1 LLGGKEKFARKL
13 DELFTSESKTTG
25 REQADIT
32 GLIGQYAH
40 GNEPSHHMAYLYDYV
55 GQPWKTQQRVRQ
67 IMDNFY
73 STTPAGLIGNEDC
86 GQMSA
91 WYVLSAAGFYP
102 VTPGAPLYA
111 LGTPLFSELRFNLEN
126 GKSFVIKARGVSPQ
140 NIYIQSAMLNGKP
153 YLHSYLLHKDLM
165 NGGELVFQMGPQPNF
180 DWGSSNADIPM
191 SHISATKIVPVPLIE
206 GAANTFKDQ
215 LEINIRARGG
225 DQRLYFTTDG
235 SQPDTSSQVFEKSFV
250 IRKTT
255 VIKSISVD
263 SSGENSMAATAVFQK
278 IPHEWSVR
286 LLSRY
291 SLQYAAGGDL
301 ALIDGVRGTRNFS
314 TGAWQGYQGQDVVA
328 VIDLGKVQQLHK
340 VGAGFLQDIGS
351 WIWMPRRVEFEFST
365 DGEKFTPAAAIA
377 NEVSD
382 KEYGVIVR
390 DFVLTIPP
398 QSARYVR
405 VKAFNYGRVPEW
417 HPGKGG
423 GSWIFID
430 EIILE

>member
-1 LLGGKEKFARKL
+1 
-13 DELFTSESKTTG
+13 
-25 REQADIT
+25 
-32 GLIGQYAH
+32 
-40 GNEPSHHMAYLYDYV
+40 
-55 GQPWKTQQRVRQ
+55 
-67 IMDNFY
+67 
-73 STTPAGLIGNEDC
+73 
-86 GQMSA
+86 
-91 WYVLSAAGFYP
+91 
-102 VTPGAPLYA
+102 
-111 LGTPLFSELRFNLEN
+111 
-126 GKSFVIKARGVSPQ
+126 
-140 NIYIQSAMLNGKP
+140 
-153 YLHSYLLHKDLM
+153 M

-263 SSGENSMAATAVFQK
+263 SSGEKSMAATAVFQK

-390 DFVLTIPP
+390 DFVQTIPP